1 MNGRPRRAHGAAT
14 TLALTLA
21 LLLGVGCVQRGD
33 ALPPML
39 SIREPHSGATS
50 TSADLRIVGYAM
62 DDEGI
67 AAVRVDGVDLLA
79 TSAYASERGKH
90 LVEFFFTIRDLTD
103 GDVTVTIEAENTR
116 GRVTVLPYRLR
127 LDGTPP
133 TLELT
138 SVTSL
143 GAGRLRVEGVVRD
156 NTLVTSV
163 RINDVPLQFTPA
175 PEYAFRIDVADVSGG
190 EIVVEDAAGN
200 VTRQALR

>member
-1 MNGRPRRAHGAAT
+1 MSRRPRHA
-14 TLALTLA
+14 TLA
-21 LLLGVGCVQRGD
+21 LLATVLWAAILASGCVQRRD
-33 ALPPML
+33 PSPPML
-39 SIREPHSGATS
+39 SIREPRSGATS
-50 TSADLRIVGYAM
+50 TSANLRIVGYAM
-62 DDEGI
+62 DDDGI
-67 AAVRVDGVDLLA
+67 AAIRVDGIDLLA
-79 TSAYASERGKH
+79 TPAYASERGKR
-90 LVEFFFTIRDLTD
+90 LVEFFFTIRDLSD
-103 GDVTVTIEAENTR
+103 GDVTVTIEAEDTS

-133 TLELT
+133 ALELT

-175 PEYAFRIDVADVSGG
+175 PEYAFRVDVADVAGG

>member
-1 MNGRPRRAHGAAT
+1 M
-14 TLALTLA
+14 
-21 LLLGVGCVQRGD
+21 V
-33 ALPPML
+33 

-50 TSADLRIVGYAM
+50 TSANLRIVGYAM

-67 AAVRVDGVDLLA
+67 AAIRIDGVDLLA
-79 TSAYASERGKH
+79 TSAYASERGKQ
-90 LVEFFFTIRDLTD
+90 LIEFFFTIRDLTD
-103 GDVTVTIEAENTR
+103 GDVTVTIEAEDVR

-133 TLELT
+133 TVELQ

-143 GAGRLRVEGVVRD
+143 GGGRIRVEGVVRD

-175 PEYAFRIDVADVSGG
+175 PEHAFRVDVADVSGG